1 MTSVYWNCY
10 IQHSYVLNRICAS
23 SGRPPQ
29 WGSFPGALTSNQ
41 SAVKRPVTLSP
52 WQVKVLHSLH
62 KLKKSLCVVVP
73 IIYCLWICM
82 CNWLLYCL
90 NYCILLSVSR
100 WYIVSFCLSVIY
112 IVLLSV
118 CDVFYSLWY
127 VASYC

>member
-10 IQHSYVLNRICAS
+10 KQHSYVLNRICAS

-62 KLKKSLCVVVP
+62 MLKKSLCVVVP
-73 IIYCLWICM
+73 II
-82 CNWLLYCL
+82 LLSVNIYVYL
-90 NYCILLSVSR
+90 IIILFELLSVSR

>member
-62 KLKKSLCVVVP
+62 KLKKSLCAVVP
-73 IIYCLWICM
+73 II
-82 CNWLLYCL
+82 LLSVNMYVYL
-90 NYCILLSVSR
+90 IIILFELLSVSR

>member
-62 KLKKSLCVVVP
+62 KLKKSLCAVVP
-73 IIYCLWICM
+73 II
-82 CNWLLYCL
+82 LLSVNMYVQL
-90 NYCILLSVSR
+90 IIILFELLSVSR